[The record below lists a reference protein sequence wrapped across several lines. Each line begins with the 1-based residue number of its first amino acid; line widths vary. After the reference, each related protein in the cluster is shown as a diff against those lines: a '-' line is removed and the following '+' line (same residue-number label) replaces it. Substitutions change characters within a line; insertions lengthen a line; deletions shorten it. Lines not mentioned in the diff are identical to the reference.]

1 MMKML
6 IKVLAAFLLM
16 LVLVYLLGP
25 KPPRPKLPGGL
36 PEVPSDPEILEEM
49 VVQRERSLKLKPD
62 NGARFIWA
70 CDSLKNPTEF
80 ALIYLHGFSSSWFEG
95 YPVNTDFANRYG
107 CNAFFA
113 RLASHGI
120 DTTEALI
127 DMTPDR
133 LWESAKEALA
143 IGSRIGRKVIIMST
157 STGGTLALKLAAEF
171 PDLVHGLI
179 LYSPNVA
186 INNKNAPILSKPW
199 GLQFARSVYKSR
211 YRVVGDGND
220 SVECRYWN
228 CRYRLESVVYLQQ
241 LLDATMKEV
250 VFRQVKCPVFLG
262 TYYRDEEH
270 QDKVVKVEAALRMFD
285 LLGTPENMKQKVA
298 FADAGDHVIASG
310 HYSKS
315 VDEVREATFK
325 FAEKVIGLVPVA
337 GIPESK

>member
-6 IKVLAAFLLM
+6 LKVLMALLLM

-25 KPPRPKLPGGL
+25 KPPRPKLRGSL
-36 PEVPSDPEILEEM
+36 PDLPSGPARLEEM
-49 VVQRERSLKLKPD
+49 IAQRERSLKLKPD
-62 NGARFIWA
+62 NEARFLWA
-70 CDSLKNPTEF
+70 CDSLKYPTEY
-80 ALIYLHGFSSSWFEG
+80 ALVYLHGFSSSWFEG
-95 YPVNTDFANRYG
+95 YPVNTDFARRYG
-107 CNAFFA
+107 CNAFYA

-133 LWESAKEALA
+133 LWESAKETLA

-186 INNKNAPILSKPW
+186 INKKNAGFLSKPW
-199 GLQFARSVYKSR
+199 GLQFARSVYKSH
-211 YRVVGDGND
+211 YRVVGDGTD
-220 SVECRYWN
+220 TLECRYWN

-241 LLDATMKEV
+241 LLDATMKDEV
-250 VFRQVKCPVFLG
+250 FGRVRCPVFLG
-262 TYYRDEEH
+262 TYFRDEEH

-285 LLGTPENMKQKVA
+285 MLGTPENMKQKVT
-298 FADAGDHVIASG
+298 FPDAGDHVIANG

-315 VDEVREATFK
+315 VDEVRQATFK